1 MGKQIL
7 CMQQSTEFFLQLEY
21 AKSEVNVADK
31 YTRQSRGLQSSIS
44 EDAFQHITKQLEP
57 FQWDVMASSS
67 NVNKDSYGKPLKF
80 FSTYY
85 THLDEGG
92 NVFSQHLG
100 KLEGLFCSPP
110 IPMISMFFK
119 FRQSQ
124 KVSCVG
130 VVPQTSASQYKLL
143 QVSAVSSYLVAVP

>member
-1 MGKQIL
+1 
-7 CMQQSTEFFLQLEY
+7 MQQSTEFCLQLEY
-21 AKSEVNVADK
+21 VKSELNVTDK
-31 YTRQSRGLQSSIS
+31 YTRQSHGLKSGIS
-44 EDAFQHITKQLEP
+44 EETFQHIAKQLEP
-57 FQWDVMASSS
+57 FLWDVMASSS

-85 THLDEGG
+85 NHLDEGG

-100 KLEGLFCSPP
+100 KLEDLFCSPP

-124 KVSCVG
+124 KVFCVG
-130 VVPQTSASQYKLL
+130 VVPQTSAL
-143 QVSAVSSYLVAVP
+143 